1 MLEMKQTNNRKII
14 QALNYF
20 AQYQD
25 DKKINKMKAYK
36 LLWLADRYHL
46 RQYGRTITGDTYFA
60 LPFGL
65 VPSDAKNILEEKET
79 KSPISKNEMSVYLS
93 ILDKNHYKS
102 LKETNLKVFS
112 NTDIKVINL
121 ILETFNDKTPFELS
135 EYSHLFPEWKRFEE
149 KLHSKDEPNGFKVD
163 IDDFFQNV
171 EEESALFNDDKE
183 LLELTKHIYQ
193 ETSF

>member
-1 MLEMKQTNNRKII
+1 MNQVDNRKII
-14 QALNYF
+14 QALNYL

-25 DKKINKMKAYK
+25 NKTINKMKAYK

-79 KSPISKNEMSVYLS
+79 KYSVNKDEISIYLS
-93 ILDKNHYKS
+93 VLDKNHYQS
-102 LKETNLKVFS
+102 SKETNFKVFS

-121 ILETFNDKTPFELS
+121 ILKVFNDKTQFELS

-149 KLHSKDEPNGFKVD
+149 KLHSKQEPNGFKVY
-163 IDDFFQNV
+163 IEDFFKNV
-171 EEESALFNDDKE
+171 EEETALFNDDTE
-183 LLELTKHIYQ
+183 LLELTKQIYR
-193 ETSF
+193 ETTL